1 LEVGEAGGRRWAL
14 TREKRRS
21 KKELRRTTRG
31 MPQVCGLAGQT
42 LFDSPGLG
50 LIRSGGGWPWT
61 DRGLNCLSLHC
72 QPASI
77 EVDRL
82 EVVSADEHTEAD
94 PAGSGGSFAGSLPN
108 LPNLSWEDFERASEL
123 ARRDLLNG
131 QITGKDEDYVSAAPG
146 PDFGPED

>member
-1 LEVGEAGGRRWAL
+1 MARIL
-14 TREKRRS
+14 
-21 KKELRRTTRG
+21 
-31 MPQVCGLAGQT
+31 
-42 LFDSPGLG
+42 D
-50 LIRSGGGWPWT
+50 
-61 DRGLNCLSLHC
+61 
-72 QPASI
+72 ASSVTEHAPI
-77 EVDRL
+77 SRL
-82 EVVSADEHTEAD
+82 EVMSADEHTEAD